1 MSDTFIVDL
10 DVNALRRHREQEER
24 RPLTLQDV
32 DRWLARGGITP
43 RIDGL
48 YVADHKVLRKLNP
61 SEIRAIR
68 PVGTLLH

>member
-10 DVNALRRHREQEER
+10 DVDALRRHREREER
-24 RPLTLQDV
+24 RPLSPEEIE
-32 DRWLARGGITP
+32 RWLARGGITP
-43 RIDGL
+43 RVDGL
-48 YVADHKVLRKLNP
+48 FVANHKVLRKLNP